1 VISPRPARLPH
12 VSERVPLAIVVME
25 VDGSEVRVGPVE
37 GGLRCDLGLVDDLLK
52 FVLAA
57 GRLGWAVRLREVD
70 PDLRELIDL
79 LGMSERVGLGHDTGP
94 PGAGIARRDARAL
107 GLDALG

>member
-1 VISPRPARLPH
+1 VISPWRARLPH

-25 VDGSEVRVGPVE
+25 VAGSEVPVGPVE

-79 LGMSERVGLGHDTGP
+79 LGMSERVGLGHDTGT
-94 PGAGIARRDARAL
+94 PGAGIARREDRAL

>member
-1 VISPRPARLPH
+1 M
-12 VSERVPLAIVVME
+12 PLAIVVME

-94 PGAGIARRDARAL
+94 PGAAIARGDHRAL
-107 GLDALG
+107 EAARIGGEGMTIHRSS